1 MSCTCEEP
9 TKVLARGAFGPRRDR
24 QTSAWPRDAQA
35 EAVFSTWRKGGAAR
49 QGAGW
54 LLGAGKAAAGPSLP
68 AAVQG
73 GAAAASIVTPSHGPD
88 FRGGKVAVCVWC
100 RPAAA
105 AAGQECAQV
114 PDRPSA
120 PLPSVRGRARQLRG
134 ERPVRVPVGQ
144 RVAGR
149 LCTAVAP
156 RRHRVRPLHV
166 TGVSGPNAHA
176 CPPGTTGRPKR
187 MSPSGPGRGVGASF
201 GDPQASRA
209 SASSGQGREGPGPG
223 ELRVQ
228 SP

>member
-1 MSCTCEEP
+1 MALRSRKSRGRSLP
-9 TKVLARGAFGPRRDR
+9 PSRGARGGLPPPRL
-24 QTSAWPRDAQA
+24 SP
-35 EAVFSTWRKGGAAR
+35 
-49 QGAGW
+49 
-54 LLGAGKAAAGPSLP
+54 
-68 AAVQG
+68 
-73 GAAAASIVTPSHGPD
+73 PSHGPD

-114 PDRPSA
+114 PNRPSA
-120 PLPSVRGRARQLRG
+120 PVPSVRGRARQLRG

-156 RRHRVRPLHV
+156 RCHRVGPLHV
-166 TGVSGPNAHA
+166 TRVSGPNAHA
-176 CPPGTTGRPKR
+176 CPPGTTGRLKPV
-187 MSPSGPGRGVGASF
+187 SPSGPGRGLGAGF
-201 GDPQASRA
+201 GDAQASRA

-228 SP
+228 SPSAVRGESSSSREPGRGPAATGRTSGPPPSRPPSRELRASTRLPPPQNAMPV

>member
-1 MSCTCEEP
+1 MEEG
-9 TKVLARGAFGPRRDR
+9 RGR
-24 QTSAWPRDAQA
+24 TSRGRVALR
-35 EAVFSTWRKGGAAR
+35 SRKSRGR
-49 QGAGW
+49 
-54 LLGAGKAAAGPSLP
+54 SLP

-100 RPAAA
+100 QPAAA

-120 PLPSVRGRARQLRG
+120 PVPSVRGRARQLRG

-149 LCTAVAP
+149 LCTAVQP
-156 RRHRVRPLHV
+156 RRHRVGPLHV

-187 MSPSGPGRGVGASF
+187 MSPSGPGRGVGAGF
-201 GDPQASRA
+201 GDAQASRA